1 MNFYQKYFSTCLL
14 GITAFLSAAPFQ
26 AALAQT
32 APSLGAASSF
42 SVLGGTEA
50 VTCTDAVIIGDVG
63 LSPATAFTNT
73 RCTISGGTP
82 PATNSAAAQARTAFL
97 SAYAAL
103 APQTGD
109 CGVAN
114 TLGATIPVNLTLL
127 PGVYCTNAALA
138 ATGVT
143 LTLDG
148 NNDANAVWIFK
159 IGTQA
164 TGALTGTGFSV
175 VMDRGGQPC
184 NVFWAPSA
192 GVTMTD
198 SAFKGNILAGDAIG
212 GRITLTRGSLA
223 GRALA
228 NVAVTTTGTSVIG
241 CGALQ
246 APAPGKCDAD
256 DDDKDHHDKD
266 HDGDHDK
273 KDKDH
278 DKKDKDHDKN
288 DRDHGDKDRS

>member
-1 MNFYQKYFSTCLL
+1 MNSCQKYFSTCLL
-14 GITAFLSAAPFQ
+14 ALLSQ
-26 AALAQT
+26 AAFAQT
-32 APSLGAASSF
+32 APTLGAASGF

-50 VTCTDAVIIGDVG
+50 VTCTDSVIIGDVG

-82 PATNSAAAQARTAFL
+82 PATNPAAAQARTDFL

-103 APQTGD
+103 APQAGD
-109 CGVAN
+109 CGTAN
-114 TLGATIPVNLTLL
+114 TLGSTIPNLTLL
-127 PGVYCTNAALA
+127 PGVYCTDAALT

-148 NNDANAVWIFK
+148 NGDNNAVWIFK

-164 TGALTGTGFSV
+164 TGALTGSSFSV
-175 VMDRGGQPC
+175 VMDRGGQAC

-198 SAFKGNILAGDAIG
+198 SAFKGNILAGNAID

-228 NVAVTTTGTSVIG
+228 NVAVTTTGASVIG
-241 CGALQ
+241 CAAL
-246 APAPGKCDAD
+246 ADSPACKANERLVCKVEKNRHDRDRDDDDDAD
-256 DDDKDHHDKD
+256 DDKGHHRNPFGSKDER
-266 HDGDHDK
+266 DG
-273 KDKDH
+273 
-278 DKKDKDHDKN
+278 
-288 DRDHGDKDRS
+288 